1 MDKALRELQDL
12 AELISIA
19 IAREK
24 ASIAL
29 YNDAYV
35 KAISEDAKRV
45 FSLLI
50 EQERAHEASLREQ
63 LAEVSAEIELKRS
76 RKEGTAE

>member
-12 AELISIA
+12 AETISIA

-29 YNDAYV
+29 YNDAYR

-63 LAEVSAEIELKRS
+63 LAEVTAQMELSRS
-76 RKEGTAE
+76 RSKATKE